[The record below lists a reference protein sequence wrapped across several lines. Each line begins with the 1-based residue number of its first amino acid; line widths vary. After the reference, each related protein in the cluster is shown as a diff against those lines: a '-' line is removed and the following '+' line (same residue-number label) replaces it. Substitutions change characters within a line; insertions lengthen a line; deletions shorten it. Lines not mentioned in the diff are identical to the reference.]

1 MTQAGAAVKADVGQG
16 SGFDADGSN
25 ATLLNSIKRA
35 GRWRG
40 EEQGTRRGGGCG
52 NPEHGGVGQG
62 PAAGKMADA
71 AGWMVWDPGVR

>member
-1 MTQAGAAVKADVGQG
+1 MTQAGAAVMVDVGQG
-16 SGFDADGSN
+16 SGFDADCSN
-25 ATLLNSIKRA
+25 TALLNSIKRA

-40 EEQGTRRGGGCG
+40 EEQGTRRGGGSG
-52 NPEHGGVGQG
+52 NPEYGGVGPG